1 MPSEKRKFGDLG
13 EKIASD
19 FLKKNKHKIV
29 EKNYQKKIGEIDII
43 SKKKN
48 VLHFIEVKTRTQQSA
63 QKYGLPEEAIA
74 PQKQKKIIKT
84 AQFYLLE
91 NKYSD
96 DILWQIDVIAIT
108 INEDKTKAKINYIE
122 NAINYESF

>member
-13 EKIASD
+13 EKIASN
-19 FLKKNKHKIV
+19 FLKRSKHKIV
-29 EKNYQKKIGEIDII
+29 EINYLKRIGEIDII

-48 VLHFIEVKTRTQQSA
+48 ILHFIEVKTRTQQSA
-63 QKYGLPEEAIA
+63 EKYGLPEEAIA
-74 PQKQKKIIKT
+74 SHKQKKIVKT
-84 AQFYLLE
+84 AQYYLLE

-96 DILWQIDVIAIT
+96 DIQWQIDVIAIT
-108 INEDKTKAKINYIE
+108 INENKTKAKINYIE